1 MSGAFPL
8 PSERKF
14 LYLHG
19 QPTDKEQ
26 MVIADL
32 NAACRY
38 YGLHPKMK
46 ELMEY
51 VLHHDFSGQEA
62 GRITLDG
69 RGLFINLDEVE
80 LKTKDRQRLEFHRR
94 YIDVQVPLLTEET
107 MGWTPVSGL
116 GIPDIAYN
124 PDTDCGFYTQEAKE
138 YFKVRPGQFVLFF
151 PEDAHAPVIGDG
163 RQRKL
168 VGKIR
173 L

>member
-8 PSERKF
+8 PSERKC

-94 YIDVQVPLLTEET
+94 YIDVQVPLLKEET
-107 MGWTPVSGL
+107 MGWMPVSGAGHPRHSL
-116 GIPDIAYN
+116 QPRYRLR
-124 PDTDCGFYTQEAKE
+124 FLYTGGKRIFQGPAGT
-138 YFKVRPGQFVLFF
+138 VRSLLPRGC
-151 PEDAHAPVIGDG
+151 PCA
-163 RQRKL
+163 RYR
-168 VGKIR
+168 
-173 L
+173 